1 MLSCLNKLSER
12 NPLISLAGPYSL
24 HIYAVYAHAAYFKYI
39 IHTHSIIYML
49 HSIHFFINCNNFFI
63 IPLHFLK
70 STYF

>member
-39 IHTHSIIYML
+39 IHTHSITYIIFYTFFYKL
-49 HSIHFFINCNNFFI
+49 QYFFGYTSIFF
-63 IPLHFLK
+63 
-70 STYF
+70 